1 MQVKAEV
8 SQVVDMMR
16 EYLSKTGAMKDN
28 YSDILNSFSQ
38 RLQLHNNQ
46 DEIHSDLQN
55 LLDTLGD
62 LHIDKTWEETNK
74 DYVQSSI
81 TPCQQRELR
90 YAFSYFILYSIKNK
104 KIYGSK
110 IALELQND
118 TKITTIQLLP

>member
-1 MQVKAEV
+1 M
-8 SQVVDMMR
+8 VDMMR

-90 YAFSYFILYSIKNK
+90 YTHSVILFY
-104 KIYGSK
+104 
-110 IALELQND
+110 
-118 TKITTIQLLP
+118 IQ